1 MAPAEVLGNPRQDR
15 TRRFLA
21 RVLARGEGS

>member
-1 MAPAEVLGNPRQDR
+1 VVLIQPRNDR

-21 RVLARGEGS
+21 RVLAPDARGS